1 VYPSVTRVL
10 VGLGGAAAAQPS
22 PTGCNMA
29 TKRTY
34 SVAASDGEENN
45 PEIPDE
51 VAAEPVA
58 EPETN
63 DSEAMSYPE
72 YWIG

>member
-1 VYPSVTRVL
+1 
-10 VGLGGAAAAQPS
+10 
-22 PTGCNMA
+22 M
-29 TKRTY
+29 
-34 SVAASDGEENN
+34 AASDGEENN